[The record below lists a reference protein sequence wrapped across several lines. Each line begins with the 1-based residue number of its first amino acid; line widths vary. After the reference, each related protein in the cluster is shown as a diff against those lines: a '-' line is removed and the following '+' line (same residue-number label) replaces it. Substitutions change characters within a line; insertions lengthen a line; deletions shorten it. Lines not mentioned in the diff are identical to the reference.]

1 MEFLTAFPA
10 WHICEYNNRYTKK
23 VRKEVNEISRE
34 HISQSCAPYSVNRN
48 TLGKIERFDTCV

>member
-23 VRKEVNEISRE
+23 VRKEANEISQE
-34 HISQSCAPYSVNRN
+34 QISQSCAPYSVNRN
-48 TLGKIERFDTCV
+48 T